1 MNRELA
7 AEVRRLAGTRTVREA
22 VDAAAREFVRRRKTA
37 ADPTTADKAGDD
49 SESVARADRQTRLLR
64 ESARA
69 IAASGD
75 PFHSGYD
82 PREVREKMWRTDDS
96 G

>member
-22 VDAAAREFVRRRKTA
+22 MDAAAREFVHRRKAGAPRRKRDDADA
-37 ADPTTADKAGDD
+37 A
-49 SESVARADRQTRLLR
+49 ARADRQTRLLR

-69 IAASGD
+69 IAAGGD
-75 PFHSGYD
+75 PFYPGYD
-82 PREVREKMWRTDDS
+82 PREVREKMWRTNDT

>member
-37 ADPTTADKAGDD
+37 ADPAGDD
-49 SESVARADRQTRLLR
+49 SESGARADRQTRLLR